1 MAGSITGRPVVGGI
15 DKKVKSKESNGIP
28 PELLSG
34 SNQAIWWKNQQ
45 DRTERPPGTIKKT
58 EMTILAIFGLLS
70 RIPTFS

>member
-45 DRTERPPGTIKKT
+45 DQTEKTQTTQTT
-58 EMTILAIFGLLS
+58 EMAILAVFGLLS
-70 RIPTFS
+70 IIPTFS